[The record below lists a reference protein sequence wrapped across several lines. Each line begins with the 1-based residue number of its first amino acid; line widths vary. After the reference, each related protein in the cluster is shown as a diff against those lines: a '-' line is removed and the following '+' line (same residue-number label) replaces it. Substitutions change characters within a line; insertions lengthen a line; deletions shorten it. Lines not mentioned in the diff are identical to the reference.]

1 MKLRGLL
8 ARPIALALFTA
19 VALVAGSLAGT
30 AAYETSHPKPDR
42 LVWIERDPI
51 HPDADRVVRRA
62 LFADGRFL
70 ALAPSGYRAGILER
84 TLTDEIFTT
93 VSTAAGSWADEFK
106 SPALLGE
113 LVDLELGGAG
123 ARRVRIENPATNY
136 ALPPTLSRILLLF
149 AAADRQIATVP
160 FAPAALRFWALPVA
174 DSGGAPIDDL
184 PAGFPLQDAATG
196 AGVVVGGADLAVL
209 MGVWNDLG
217 QRLGPELS
225 HRFISSGDQLWRLSW
240 TLDLD
245 SVGALATATQAPT
258 R

>member
-1 MKLRGLL
+1 MT
-8 ARPIALALFTA
+8 AL
-19 VALVAGSLAGT
+19 ALVAGSLAGT
-30 AAYETSHPKPDR
+30 AAYETSHPRPDR
-42 LVWIERDPI
+42 LVWVELDPL

-70 ALAPSGYRAGILER
+70 ALSPGGYQAGILDR
-84 TLTDEIFTT
+84 PLTDEIFTT
-93 VSTAAGSWADEFK
+93 VSTAAGGWADEFD

-113 LVDLELGGAG
+113 LIDLELGGTG
-123 ARRVRIENPATNY
+123 GRRVRIENPATNY

-160 FAPAALRFWALPVA
+160 FAPSALRFRAVAVA
-174 DSGGAPIDDL
+174 DAGGAPVDDL
-184 PAGFPLQDAATG
+184 PAAFPLETAAAASG
-196 AGVVVGGADLAVL
+196 AVVAGADLAVVI
-209 MGVWNDLG
+209 GVWSDLG

-225 HRFISSGDQLWRLSW
+225 HRFVRSGDQLWRVAW

-245 SVGALATATQAPT
+245 SVGTVPATGPGPT